1 MIMRMP
7 ISQISV
13 LGRITQGVRL
23 INLKD
28 AQKVSTITL
37 IKSEEDAIN
46 SNDDTAAVI
55 NNEQQENE

>member
-28 AQKVSTITL
+28 GQKVSTITL
-37 IKSEEDAIN
+37 IKSEEQLDEDSTSIEANIE
-46 SNDDTAAVI
+46 TASD
-55 NNEQQENE
+55 N

>member
-1 MIMRMP
+1 MRMP

-28 AQKVSTITL
+28 SQKVSTITL
-37 IKSEEDAIN
+37 VKSEEQLDE
-46 SNDDTAAVI
+46 DTASIEANI
-55 NNEQQENE
+55 ETASDN